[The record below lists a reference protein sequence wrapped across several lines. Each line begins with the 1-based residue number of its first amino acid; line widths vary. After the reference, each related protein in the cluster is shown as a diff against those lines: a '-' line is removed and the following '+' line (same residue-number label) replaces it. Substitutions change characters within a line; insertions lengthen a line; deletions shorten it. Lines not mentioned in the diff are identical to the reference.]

1 MYLMDKENVAINDSI
16 LRTIVSNNCFQCLNK
31 QENSVMDCAAVK
43 TLTPAGNGRWTITG
57 SCNNGVTVSQEEVVG
72 NQYEVSGYA
81 AS

>member
-1 MYLMDKENVAINDSI
+1 M
-16 LRTIVSNNCFQCLNK
+16 
-31 QENSVMDCAAVK
+31 MDCAAVK